1 MTPANLDLRPL
12 FPAIVVAVSGV
23 VVLLAQAFTPKGGR
37 APAAGLSLAGLA
49 GALAAVLVIASGR
62 GRGAVLAHSVAAD
75 DFALFFQALILAI
88 GIVAVL
94 LSPSYLRETGID
106 RGEYYALLLFSI
118 VGMLGLVSA
127 LELVAIFVAL
137 EIMSVAVY
145 ALAGLHRDRAESQEA
160 ALKYFITGAFSSAFF
175 LYGVALLYGLTG
187 KTSLALIAQGLRS
200 GAVAPATAAAG
211 VASVGAA
218 TALGLVGAGLL
229 LVGFGFKVASV
240 PFHMWAPDAYEGAP
254 TTVTALMAAGVKAAA
269 FGAFLRVFVQALPS
283 LSAHWQPAVAV
294 LAIVTMVIGN
304 LSALAQSNLKRM
316 LAFSSVAHAG
326 YLMTALVAA
335 PGLGTEAVLFYL
347 VTYAAVNLGG
357 FGVFAALTR
366 QGREPVTLADM
377 AGLSERRPLLAAAL
391 TVFLVSLTGVPISG
405 GFVGKFYLFSA
416 AVNAGYAHLAII
428 GMLMS
433 VVSAYY
439 YLRIVVA
446 MYMGEPEGEDPWSPV
461 GVGAGLALAI
471 STTVVLVLGVYPGPL
486 MAWARAA
493 AGSLL

>member
-1 MTPANLDLRPL
+1 MTPNLDLRPL
-12 FPAIVVAVSGV
+12 FPAIVVALTGL

-37 APAAGLSLAGLA
+37 APAAALSLAGLA
-49 GALAAVLVIASGR
+49 GALAAVIAIASGQ
-62 GRGAVLAHSVAAD
+62 GRGAVLAGSVAAD

-88 GIVAVL
+88 AIVAVL
-94 LSPSYLRETGID
+94 LSPSYLRETAID
-106 RGEYYALLLFSI
+106 RGEYYALMLFAV

-160 ALKYFITGAFSSAFF
+160 AVKYFITGAFSSGFF
-175 LYGVALLYGLTG
+175 LYGVALLYGVTG
-187 KTSLALIAQGLRS
+187 HTSLIVIAQGLRA
-200 GAVAPATAAAG
+200 GAIAPAVAAAG
-211 VASVGAA
+211 VGSLGAA
-218 TALGLVGAGLL
+218 TALALVGTGLL

-269 FGAFLRVFVQALPS
+269 FGAFLRVFLQALPS
-283 LSAHWQPAVAV
+283 LAAHWQPAVAV

-304 LSALAQSNLKRM
+304 LGALAQSNLKRM
-316 LAFSSVAHAG
+316 LAYSSVAHAG

-335 PGLGTEAVLFYL
+335 PGLGTEAILFYL
-347 VTYAAVNLGG
+347 VTYAAVNLGA

-366 QGREPVTLADM
+366 RGREPVTLTDM

-391 TVFLVSLTGVPISG
+391 TVFLVSLTGIPISG

-416 AVNAGYAHLAII
+416 AVRGGYAELAIV

-433 VVSAYY
+433 AVSAYY
-439 YLRIVVA
+439 YLRVVVA
-446 MYMGEPEGEDPWSPV
+446 MYMDEPVGEDPWSPI
-461 GVGAGLALAI
+461 GAGAAIALAI
-471 STTVVLVLGVYPGPL
+471 STVVVLVLGVYPGPL
-486 MAWARAA
+486 MALARAA

>member
-1 MTPANLDLRPL
+1 MVIVIANGSGARP
-12 FPAIVVAVSGV
+12 V
-23 VVLLAQAFTPKGGR
+23 LAQ
-37 APAAGLSLAGLA
+37 
-49 GALAAVLVIASGR
+49 
-62 GRGAVLAHSVAAD
+62 SVAAD
-75 DFALFFQALILAI
+75 DFALFFQGLVLGV
-88 GIVAVL
+88 GIVVVL
-94 LSPSYLRETGID
+94 LSPSYLRETGIE
-106 RGEYYALLLFSI
+106 RGEYYALVLFAI

-127 LELVAIFVAL
+127 LELVAVFVAL
-137 EIMSVAVY
+137 EIMSVALY
-145 ALAGLHRDRAESQEA
+145 ALAGLHRDRPESQEA
-160 ALKYFITGAFSSAFF
+160 ALKYFITGSFSSAFF

-187 KTSLALIAQGLRS
+187 HTSMALIAQGLRT
-200 GAVAPATAAAG
+200 GLIAPAAAAAG
-211 VASVGAA
+211 VPSVGAA
-218 TALGLVGAGLL
+218 TALALVGAGFL

-269 FGAFLRVFVQALPS
+269 FGAFLRVFLQALPS
-283 LSAHWQPAVAV
+283 LAAHWQPAVAV

-304 LSALAQSNLKRM
+304 LGALAQSNLKRM
-316 LAFSSVAHAG
+316 LAYSSVAHAG

-335 PGLGTEAVLFYL
+335 PGLGTEAILFYL

-357 FGVFAALTR
+357 FGAFAVLAR
-366 QGREPVTLADM
+366 GGREPVTLGDM

-439 YLRIVVA
+439 YLRVVVA
-446 MYMGEPEGEDPWSPV
+446 MYMDAPVGEDSWSPI
-461 GVGAGLALAI
+461 GAGAALALSI

-486 MAWARAA
+486 MALARAA
-493 AGSLL
+493 AASLR